1 MSLNPRARRFTILT
15 AAVAL
20 GLTGG
25 LTQPVQA
32 AEPSSYIAN
41 DTVWRTVDG
50 QEILAQGGNVFKH
63 QGVYYWVG
71 SELTSG
77 QPKAINLYSSTDLE
91 NWQFRKAI
99 VKQSG
104 TDGPLSADPADNI
117 WLGRPQL
124 NYNPAT
130 NNFVLNFEV
139 NDTSDKR
146 NQLMFATSSTVDGTY
161 TLTSQT
167 PINVNNNTMGDH
179 SVFVEGN
186 DAYLVYVGDHVDASG
201 KKSIN
206 RTVTVRKL
214 NEAWTGVAPGAPLFD
229 QWDSGKEAPGLVKAN
244 GKYYLF
250 ASEKRWWDATA
261 THYRVSDTLA
271 GLASSAPWAKVTHR
285 PTRGGSDDSF
295 GTQFAQIIPVVSTD
309 GGTTSYLF
317 NGDRYSQFFK
327 GDTNNAPGGVGRNA
341 WYKLTFEGTAP
352 VVHGWTG
359 VDVNAAAGTIT
370 GNRVANGRFD
380 QEAAGVGVPLWDLS
394 GAQGAA
400 STQNTTGDGRR
411 QLLVNDDVAFTSWV
425 DQEVVLPNGRYELS
439 FDYRSSATMND
450 LFFEV
455 KGHGGQATKL
465 PLNKNQNAWATK
477 KYTFDVTS
485 GKANIGLWADGQAN
499 AWTNLDNVAIWPAG

>member
-1 MSLNPRARRFTILT
+1 MSRNPRARRFTILT
-15 AAVAL
+15 GAVAL

-32 AEPSSYIAN
+32 AEPPSYIAN
-41 DTVWRTVDG
+41 DTVWRTIDG
-50 QEILAQGGNVFKH
+50 KEILAQGGNVFKH
-63 QGVYYWVG
+63 QGVYYWAG

-77 QPKAINLYSSTDLE
+77 KPKAVNLYSSTDLE
-91 NWQFRKAI
+91 NWQFKKAI

-104 TDGPLSADPADNI
+104 TDGPLSAELADNV

-139 NDTSDKR
+139 NPGGR
-146 NQLMFATSSTVDGTY
+146 NQLMFATSPTVDGTY

-167 PINVNNNTMGDH
+167 PVNVNGNTMGDH

-186 DAYLVYVGDHVDASG
+186 DAYLVYVGDLGVST
-201 KKSIN
+201 N

-214 NEAWTGVAPGAPLFD
+214 NAEWTGVAPGEALFD
-229 QWDSGKEAPGLVKAN
+229 QWDSGKEAPGMVKAN

-261 THYRVSDTLA
+261 THYRVSDTIA

-285 PTRGGSDDSF
+285 PARGASDDSF
-295 GTQFAQIIPVVSTD
+295 GTQFAQIIPVVSSD

-327 GDTNNAPGGVGRNA
+327 GITDNAPGGIGRNA
-341 WYKLTFEGTAP
+341 WYKLTFDGTTP
-352 VVHGWTG
+352 LLHGWTD

-380 QEAAGVGVPLWDLS
+380 QDDPSVGVPLWDLS

-400 STQNTTGDGRR
+400 STQNAAVGDGRR

-425 DQEVVLPNGRYELS
+425 DQEVSLPNGRYELS
-439 FDYRSSATMND
+439 FDYRSSATMNN
-450 LFFEV
+450 LHFEV
-455 KGHGGQATKL
+455 KGHGGQTAKL
-465 PLNKNQNAWATK
+465 PLNKNQNAWATQ
-477 KYTFDVTS
+477 KYTFEVTS